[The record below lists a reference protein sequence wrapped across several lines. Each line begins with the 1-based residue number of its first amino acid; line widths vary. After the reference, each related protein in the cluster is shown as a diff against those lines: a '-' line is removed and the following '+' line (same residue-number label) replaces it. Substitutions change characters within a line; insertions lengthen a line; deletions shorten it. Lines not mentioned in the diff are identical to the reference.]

1 MLTGNLA
8 TRSQRQTNDE
18 PGVLTLGRTR
28 GVAEHFRALVARHV
42 RTDMALEANSYTSS
56 SNKNE
61 HPGSYRAIFIVI
73 DSPPALEESL
83 ALVESLRTGNL
94 KPIICAVITGRGAYN
109 KIKYYLAGADYCIKF
124 NTLSGEGSELLAE
137 FFNSEEWQRDINLIL
152 DPTRIC
158 LLGTSKKLDISFAEM
173 KILEAFAH
181 TSNHILSHDEIANIM
196 GLNTNFYDPRALE
209 KSISR
214 LRGKIKD
221 MYGTNAIQSIRGHGY
236 RLMRGLIS
244 APRSAEKPAL

>member
-1 MLTGNLA
+1 MLTGKLA
-8 TRSQRQTNDE
+8 TKSQHEIHEE

-28 GVAEHFRALVARHV
+28 GAAEQFRALVARHV
-42 RTDMALEANSYTSS
+42 RTDITLDASSYTQAY
-56 SNKNE
+56 KKQ
-61 HPGSYRAIFIVI
+61 GYTGAYRAIFIII
-73 DSPPALEESL
+73 DSPQAFDESL
-83 ALVESLRTGNL
+83 ELIENLRTADSS
-94 KPIICAVITGRGAYN
+94 PIICAVITGRGTFN

-124 NTLSGEGSELLAE
+124 NTPPEEGSELLAE
-137 FFNSEEWQRDINLIL
+137 FFSSEEWQRDINLVL

-158 LLGTSKKLDISFAEM
+158 LLGTRKKLDISFAEM
-173 KILEAFAH
+173 KILEAFAQ
-181 TSNHILSHDEIANIM
+181 TSNHILSHDEIARIM
-196 GLNTNFYDPRALE
+196 GLNSNFYDPRALE

-244 APRSAEKPAL
+244 TA

>member
-1 MLTGNLA
+1 MMLTGNLA

-42 RTDMALEANSYTSS
+42 QVDIALDASSYSLS
-56 SNKNE
+56 YKKIE
-61 HPGSYRAIFIVI
+61 YAGSYRAIFIII
-73 DSPPALEESL
+73 DSPQALEESL
-83 ALVESLRTGNL
+83 AVVENLRTANL
-94 KPIICAVITGRGAYN
+94 TSIICAVITGRGSVN
-109 KIKYYLAGADYCIKF
+109 KMKFYLAGADFCIKF
-124 NTLSGEGSELLAE
+124 NTLSEEGSELLAD
-137 FFNSEEWQRDINLIL
+137 FFSSEEWQRDINLIL

-158 LLGTSKKLDISFAEM
+158 LLGTRKKLDISFAEM
-173 KILEAFAH
+173 KILEAFAN
-181 TSNHILSHDEIANIM
+181 TSNHILSHDEIAGIM

-221 MYGTNAIQSIRGHGY
+221 VYGTNAIQSIRGYGY

-244 APRSAEKPAL
+244 TL